1 MLVIWWHYFSMLDFF
16 WKHSFWSN
24 ALFQFTQFVHDCLT
38 QTVFTIAS
46 DAKNASFSYFHSF
59 ASHIHLFLNKLLEI
73 KCGFT
78 KNKHW
83 SRSSCRLAH
92 LCLFNHIHFIS
103 FGNVKLWVGAALK
116 LFCSHW
122 SPTARIITS

>member
-1 MLVIWWHYFSMLDFF
+1 M
-16 WKHSFWSN
+16 
-24 ALFQFTQFVHDCLT
+24 ALFFEARLLLKAFISIQRSVSIYSIWCEHDCLK
-38 QTVFTIAS
+38 QTVFTIAI

-59 ASHIHLFLNKLLEI
+59 ASHIRLFLNKLLEI